1 MCRMTTLM
9 SLAWHSKCLTLAMI
23 ALVRDG
29 EKSFVSLN
37 NAVKGNIVCHILKCI
52 QNLVSPK
59 ECGVSVNPT
68 SNSSLT
74 NG

>member
-1 MCRMTTLM
+1 MTTLM

-52 QNLVSPK
+52 QNLV
-59 ECGVSVNPT
+59 
-68 SNSSLT
+68 
-74 NG
+74 